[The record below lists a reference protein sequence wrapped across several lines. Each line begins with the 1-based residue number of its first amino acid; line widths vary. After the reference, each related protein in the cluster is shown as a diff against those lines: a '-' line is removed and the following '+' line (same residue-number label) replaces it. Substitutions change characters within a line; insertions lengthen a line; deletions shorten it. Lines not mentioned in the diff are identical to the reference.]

1 MAVCLAGCCQTNPR
15 ETIGNNTC
23 EVDQVMCQVDSGAQE
38 VTYSQSY
45 EEPVALKAVVFEEEA
60 GEGDARAEGRGTEYR
75 DVTLEEVVQHA
86 MTNSMVLRDLGATLL
101 RTPTIVST
109 RYQRALL
116 ETNPQFGIE
125 AALSEF
131 DTHLSGNANFQ
142 DNDRIINNRFFGGG
156 TSLFIQDRHDYVAQL
171 SKRAAT
177 GAEFAVRSLTD
188 YDANN
193 APANL
198 FGSAWQQQVEGEVRQ
213 PLLQGGGLTFNR
225 IAGPGATPGN
235 YNGVLI
241 AKVNND
247 ANATEF
253 ERAMQSYVSEIEN
266 AYWDLYFAYR
276 DLAAKQEALDN
287 ALKTWERAKAR
298 VEEQPEQ
305 EPLAREQYYRFHS
318 ELQDS
323 LSGKL
328 GQRTQNN
335 NGTTGG
341 TVRGFNGV
349 QVAERRLRLLIGD
362 SVNSRVLLRPVTE
375 PVAAPLVWDWNAIVN
390 EALQNRPESRQQ
402 RLAVKRRQLELLASR
417 NFLAPRLDAIGRY
430 RVRGLG
436 HNLAGGGSDLIGG
449 PSGDSLESAVNE
461 LGTFNHQEWELGV
474 EFSVP
479 LGYRRG
485 HAAVQH
491 AELQIA
497 RDLAVLHEQERQ
509 VVHDLSNAKTEMERA
524 QEQREINRA
533 RWLAARDAEQILLVK
548 QESGADVALEM
559 LLDAQRRKLEAETA
573 YHLAA
578 VEYEIAEKNVHLE
591 KGSILSMHSV
601 LIDSPLAD
609 SQVPLPGELQ
619 FVVPPLEETAAIPGA
634 GSPLSDSLPA
644 AAK

>member
-1 MAVCLAGCCQTNPR
+1 
-15 ETIGNNTC
+15 
-23 EVDQVMCQVDSGAQE
+23 
-38 VTYSQSY
+38 
-45 EEPVALKAVVFEEEA
+45 
-60 GEGDARAEGRGTEYR
+60 
-75 DVTLEEVVQHA
+75 
-86 MTNSMVLRDLGATLL
+86 
-101 RTPTIVST
+101 
-109 RYQRALL
+109 
-116 ETNPQFGIE
+116 
-125 AALSEF
+125 
-131 DTHLSGNANFQ
+131 
-142 DNDRIINNRFFGGG
+142 
-156 TSLFIQDRHDYVAQL
+156 
-171 SKRAAT
+171 
-177 GAEFAVRSLTD
+177 
-188 YDANN
+188 
-193 APANL
+193 
-198 FGSAWQQQVEGEVRQ
+198 
-213 PLLQGGGLTFNR
+213 
-225 IAGPGATPGN
+225 
-235 YNGVLI
+235 
-241 AKVNND
+241 
-247 ANATEF
+247 
-253 ERAMQSYVSEIEN
+253 
-266 AYWDLYFAYR
+266 
-276 DLAAKQEALDN
+276 
-287 ALKTWERAKAR
+287 
-298 VEEQPEQ
+298 
-305 EPLAREQYYRFHS
+305 
-318 ELQDS
+318 
-323 LSGKL
+323 
-328 GQRTQNN
+328 
-335 NGTTGG
+335 
-341 TVRGFNGV
+341 
-349 QVAERRLRLLIGD
+349 
-362 SVNSRVLLRPVTE
+362 
-375 PVAAPLVWDWNAIVN
+375 
-390 EALQNRPESRQQ
+390 
-402 RLAVKRRQLELLASR
+402 
-417 NFLAPRLDAIGRY
+417 
-430 RVRGLG
+430 
-436 HNLAGGGSDLIGG
+436 LIGG